1 MNNLGFSCGVRTPSK
16 GSGFL
21 EEATFQP
28 PALAIVA
35 HSKLI
40 SADGRGAHGMGE
52 KWLLHSF
59 CIMSSAEFVAG
70 VHSPAEEE
78 EERPTLWVVAHS
90 KMNSANAAVCP
101 QWASDT

>member
-1 MNNLGFSCGVRTPSK
+1 MCR
-16 GSGFL
+16 
-21 EEATFQP
+21 
-28 PALAIVA
+28 
-35 HSKLI
+35 
-40 SADGRGAHGMGE
+40 
-52 KWLLHSF
+52 WLLHSF